1 MLLLCRIFVLFSGG
15 WMEFSNGFLTDCS
28 QEKSASM
35 YVCKYLNFVLED
47 DVSDQLLNL
56 YAGKQ
61 CQLYEGDKTCTSIL
75 KSALTHIKT

>member
-1 MLLLCRIFVLFSGG
+1 
-15 WMEFSNGFLTDCS
+15 MEFSNGILTDCS

-47 DVSDQLLNL
+47 DVRDQSLNL

-61 CQLYEGDKTCTSIL
+61 WTLYRRDKKCMR
-75 KSALTHIKT
+75 